1 MREGF
6 SRQGSYHSLVVTTT
20 RLFDSVWSL
29 AAALTVGGGGLLV
42 GTVLV
47 IVTQLTMVSAGI
59 ELTPFMLIVMSLILL
74 QGIAFGGVAL
84 LYARFRGFG
93 IDHFGVRVPSL
104 REVAAIVLG
113 YVLALGAAFTGAFL
127 IQTIGVEAGSNQVTE
142 IATQD
147 PEVLLLLVPAS
158 FLLIGPGEELLF
170 RGVVQNRIRESFGPV
185 PGIALASAIFA
196 AIHFVAL
203 TGGASARLV
212 TIGILFFPSLV
223 FGTAYEL
230 TDNLVVPALI
240 HGTYNATLFTI
251 AYIAFKLMEM
261 NPDAMPS
268 VLFF

>member
-1 MREGF
+1 MA
-6 SRQGSYHSLVVTTT
+6 TTT
-20 RLFDSVWSL
+20 RLFDPIWSL
-29 AAALTVGGGGLLV
+29 AAALIVGGGGLLV

-47 IVTQLTMVSAGI
+47 IATQLAAVSAGI
-59 ELTPFMLIVMSLILL
+59 ELTPFTVIVMSLILL

-84 LYARFRGFG
+84 LYAKFRGFG
-93 IDHFGVRVPSL
+93 IDHFGVRIPSVRDL
-104 REVAAIVLG
+104 AAIVLG
-113 YVLALGAAFTGAFL
+113 YVMALGAAFTGALL
-127 IQTIGVEAGSNQVTE
+127 ISSIGVEAGSNQVTE
-142 IATQD
+142 IAAKD
-147 PEVLLLLVPAS
+147 PEVLLLLIPAS

-170 RGVVQNRIRESFGPV
+170 RGVVQNRIRESFGPAA
-185 PGIALASAIFA
+185 GIALASAIFA

-251 AYIAFKLMEM
+251 AYIAFKFMEM
-261 NPDAMPS
+261 NPNGVPTG
-268 VLFF
+268 LFF